1 MRGMNVIFNPG
12 KETQREECSSFN
24 GGRKDF
30 ERV

>member
-12 KETQREECSSFN
+12 KETQREECSFN